1 MYGTFSGSPANSNLG
16 DHQCK
21 PKGHCKNQ
29 INQRKLPP
37 PYLAAKYGNLHMFPN
52 PTADPAVASTKP
64 ILLEKPP
71 LSSFINL

>member
-29 INQRKLPP
+29 INQKEAAASVFSCQIWKS
-37 PYLAAKYGNLHMFPN
+37 PY
-52 PTADPAVASTKP
+52 VS
-64 ILLEKPP
+64 
-71 LSSFINL
+71 